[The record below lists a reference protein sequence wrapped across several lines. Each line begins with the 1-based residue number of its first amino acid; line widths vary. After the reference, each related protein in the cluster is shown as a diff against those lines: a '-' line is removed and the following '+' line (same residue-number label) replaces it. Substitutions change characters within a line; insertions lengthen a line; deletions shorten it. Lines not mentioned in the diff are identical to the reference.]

1 MNLNPSPGFRTVQP
15 FNGVAGFYDGVDL
28 KGRDS
33 DDFQTNAFTRH
44 PAAERKNG
52 LTSNHPSINKW
63 QKGFYDD
70 PNTPHTC
77 DSDTESRI
85 RAEVQRQRY
94 ISENTPVKQLSQVFD
109 DGLNTQFSNHSGDW
123 FTKDANEQRRRHN
136 ASQIH
141 GVDQLSQVFGNGLNT
156 QFSNNSDDWFT
167 KDANEQ
173 RRKHNASQIHGVD
186 QLNRA
191 FGGHTISDRQRSN
204 TGLANRMLH
213 DEYGRNGQFRSRP
226 QF

>member
-94 ISENTPVKQLSQVFD
+94 ISENTPAND
-109 DGLNTQFSNHSGDW
+109 SGDW

-141 GVDQLSQVFGNGLNT
+141 GVDQFSQVFGDRLNT
-156 QFSNNSDDWFT
+156 QFSNNSDDCFT

-191 FGGHTISDRQRSN
+191 FGGHTISERQRSN
-204 TGLANRMLH
+204 TGLANRFSGNPETNRVLH